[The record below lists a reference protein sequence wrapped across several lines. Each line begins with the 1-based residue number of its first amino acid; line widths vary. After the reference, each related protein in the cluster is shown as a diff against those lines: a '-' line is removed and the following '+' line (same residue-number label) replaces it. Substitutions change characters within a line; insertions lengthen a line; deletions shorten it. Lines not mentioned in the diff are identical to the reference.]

1 MADELNLSLW
11 FPSFTEAEMMP
22 RALSVL
28 RQFPFSQARPGI
40 TAAAAYPLS
49 WSETPVY
56 SHSFDFPVQPDRAVA
71 FVTEF
76 LHDDYAY
83 EFETLW
89 DLWVPGDAAGRPL
102 TAEMLRGEE
111 EAGGSPLGA
120 MAQAGWLLHPSTV
133 KIVAQGLR
141 FEDGEYQQS
150 GHILLKL
157 GRDAPFLAEEE
168 EFDDAEMRVRS
179 NVQKLIQFTSTLE
192 KNCGISGRVL
202 WSESEESLAQKLVA
216 RLQRVQ

>member
-22 RALSVL
+22 RTLSVL

-49 WSETPVY
+49 WSEAPVY

-71 FVTEF
+71 FGTEF

-89 DLWVPGDAAGRPL
+89 DLWVPRGADGKPL

-111 EAGGSPLGA
+111 GPDATAVA
-120 MAQAGWLLHPSTV
+120 MAQAGWMLYPSPV
-133 KIVAQGLR
+133 KIVAHGLR
-141 FEDGEYQQS
+141 FEDDEYQQS

-179 NVQKLIQFTSTLE
+179 NVQKLIQFTSNLE
-192 KNCGISGRVL
+192 KNCGIIGRVL
-202 WSESEESLAQKLVA
+202 WSESEESLAQRLVA

>member
-11 FPSFTEAEMMP
+11 FPSFAQTEMMP
-22 RALSVL
+22 RTLSVL

-49 WSETPVY
+49 WNEAPVY
-56 SHSFDFPVQPDRAVA
+56 SHSFDFPVQPERAIA

-83 EFETLW
+83 EFEALW
-89 DLWVPGDAAGRPL
+89 DLWIPRDQQ
-102 TAEMLRGEE
+102 
-111 EAGGSPLGA
+111 EAIGGA
-120 MAQAGWLLHPSTV
+120 MSSIPQVGWLLQPSRV
-133 KIVAQGLR
+133 KIVAQGVH
-141 FEDGEYQQS
+141 FEDGDYQET

-157 GRDAPFLAEEE
+157 GLDAPFLGEDG
-168 EFDDAEMRVRS
+168 EFDDAEMRVRA
-179 NVQKLIQFTSTLE
+179 NVQKLVQFTNSVE

-202 WSESEESLAQKLVA
+202 WSESEENLAQKLVA